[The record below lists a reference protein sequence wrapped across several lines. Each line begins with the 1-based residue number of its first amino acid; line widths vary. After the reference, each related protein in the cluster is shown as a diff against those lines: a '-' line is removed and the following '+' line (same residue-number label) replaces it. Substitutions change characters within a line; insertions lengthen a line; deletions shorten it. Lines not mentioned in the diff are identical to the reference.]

1 MTPTGQDILTT
12 LGTEESSEYVS
23 MFGREWVNDYGEQL
37 EIVENH
43 DREFVRM
50 ALKNKD
56 KVKS

>member
-1 MTPTGQDILTT
+1 MTPTGQDVLTT
-12 LGTEESSEYVS
+12 LGTEESSECVP
-23 MFGREWVNDYGEQL
+23 MFGREWVNDYGKQL